1 MYVFLTSGLISGIWC
16 FLWVSSCWAAPKKS
30 PVVAVSPP
38 DCHSPGSST
47 LNPPLFCNLFP
58 IAQQP
63 PKNHAALII
72 IYEQMSHRALVPSV
86 HIHSSESPPG
96 YLPLALAQYAEKLKS
111 RFFLNPPCFLL
122 LCLSLSTIP
131 PPYVPQ
137 AHNLRA
143 ISNSSSLP
151 TQILSIFF
159 PLPFRNT
166 SSFPL
171 MLQLFNPCSFL
182 TLSPWHPCSVIILC
196 LSTFKPEL
204 TYICSNPFCP
214 PPSETYVRNDRDGRK
229 QIGEHTP
236 FKILMEEENI
246 PIVKNIMPAIK

>member
-1 MYVFLTSGLISGIWC
+1 MEYGAFSEFLPAELLQKSLLSWL
-16 FLWVSSCWAAPKKS
+16 FLLQTA
-30 PVVAVSPP
+30 
-38 DCHSPGSST
+38 T
-47 LNPPLFCNLFP
+47 
-58 IAQQP
+58 AQG
-63 PKNHAALII
+63 A
-72 IYEQMSHRALVPSV
+72 
-86 HIHSSESPPG
+86 
-96 YLPLALAQYAEKLKS
+96 LPL
-111 RFFLNPPCFLL
+111 
-122 LCLSLSTIP
+122 T
-131 PPYVPQ
+131 
-137 AHNLRA
+137 
-143 ISNSSSLP
+143 
-151 TQILSIFF
+151 LSIFF